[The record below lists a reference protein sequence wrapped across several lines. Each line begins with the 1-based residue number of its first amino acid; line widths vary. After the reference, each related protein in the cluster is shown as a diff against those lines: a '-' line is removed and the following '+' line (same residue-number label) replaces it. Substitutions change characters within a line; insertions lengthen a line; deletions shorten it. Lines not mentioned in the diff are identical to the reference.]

1 MENAPTCYSY
11 EVEKEECFGHI
22 PKCIGTALREYK
34 RKMKGIRLADGKC
47 MERNI

>member
-22 PKCIGTALREYK
+22 QKCIGTALREYK